1 MTTNQIAVS
10 GGADVEIRT
19 LNVRMAPLTLAM
31 LSQVQRADLID
42 VEADNW
48 RGIALGRIVTPDG
61 VEVLWRDGR
70 DLRRCSLPTAVTTPL
85 SEQERA
91 LGEQV
96 ARKRHQNDTAIRAV
110 SGATRF
116 SEMAAG
122 ISTENRYQTGGWRT
136 PLTNILGAA
145 EVAALEESAERG
157 EIGPRELEGP
167 KARVLEW
174 LDTERARIEADAAA
188 LARLAAERED
198 ADVRLAGLVAD
209 LAALD
214 QVFLQ

>member
-136 PLTNILGAA
+136 P
-145 EVAALEESAERG
+145 
-157 EIGPRELEGP
+157 
-167 KARVLEW
+167 
-174 LDTERARIEADAAA
+174 
-188 LARLAAERED
+188 
-198 ADVRLAGLVAD
+198 AGRP
-209 LAALD
+209 
-214 QVFLQ
+214 